1 MLLLKSNITFWKG
14 TRPNPSF
21 NTTMIWR
28 NINRLNFWI
37 CKLGKEKKTTEKNH
51 YSDLPYKRK
60 QIVEKFQNLFCAGVT
75 EDRISSGC
83 ITHHKSPSFGL
94 FYISGPASSFHN
106 TQNAIHTKAHLQKNT
121 EMKGRQKR
129 GRNDKMLLQIK
140 MIQMLK
146 RGNSLHSPMAIPSF
160 KVNSKKGPFIA
171 IFRSVAG
178 SRRFPLMRMSF

>member
-1 MLLLKSNITFWKG
+1 MRKATLGLTSTYSFGIQELYKWELMLLLKSNITFWKG

-121 EMKGRQKR
+121 EMKGQLFFTE
-129 GRNDKMLLQIK
+129 N
-140 MIQMLK
+140 
-146 RGNSLHSPMAIPSF
+146 
-160 KVNSKKGPFIA
+160 VNY
-171 IFRSVAG
+171 
-178 SRRFPLMRMSF
+178 LYN